1 MKNGHTPGGPRGRLR
16 LVGARAGRIWLVAAP
31 AALAVA
37 AMFVGHLAPEAP
49 LWWDVAWTAAA
60 VSALAGTL
68 IGRRE
73 ADAANRGHWNLW
85 AVAVACWLVG
95 QAGWDVF
102 SVISPDRLPSSPN
115 VADFGWWAFAILMI
129 LSLVRMRTRSRALL
143 IVGAA
148 EVLPVTAAAASL
160 TFALLWHDASASML
174 PVAERLSA
182 LVYPAVYVSAAVLA
196 LQALIGGALTSVR
209 SAGAR
214 VVLAGVML
222 EATAFI
228 VWSDKLLD
236 QTYVSGASLL
246 DPIWVIGLVTIGF
259 GGVLAARRPE
269 EAAPV
274 EEPGLRGG
282 ILPAGLFVVL
292 LVALLRARLEHSPDA
307 VAFILYAGL
316 LFCGASMVVRGAL
329 LERRLRRMLTR
340 ERSALADLADR
351 EAELAR
357 LNEQLREDSR
367 RDPLTG
373 MRNRRALADELPGLE
388 AGHQA
393 RGEPLALA
401 LCDVDRF
408 KVYNDELGHL
418 AGDQALRAIAATI
431 RGSLRGK
438 DMAYRFG
445 GEELLIVLPDTTAE
459 EALAAME
466 RLRAAVEAAAL
477 PHPAGIGG
485 VLTVSIGVAAGHA
498 DYGTLL
504 AHADGALYSAKRDGR
519 NRVAAAPESADG
531 PALARDRAD
540 AGADH
545 GTVPR
550 HLRGM
555 LALSRIAASGAG
567 VLPVLEA
574 LAGTIRSELSFQ
586 VVAINLLDDTRAT
599 MRVMLVEGDEE
610 ARQTLLGSSSNWA
623 EWAALM
629 TPERMREGALW
640 VPAGTY
646 EWEDETSVWT
656 PPAAAAPE
664 PDAWHPEDMLMLPL
678 RGAADQVIGMV
689 SLDQPLHGRRPD
701 DPEIAVLMAVAG
713 QAGLAVEQ
721 AHRTAAGGTGVHSE
735 SAELRLAAVMLLAET
750 LDMRDAGTAR
760 HSRTVG
766 EYARLTALAL
776 GLAADRVERIHA
788 AGVLHDLGKLG
799 IADAILH
806 KPGRLDEAEWRE
818 IMRHPEIG
826 ARILEHAGMPD
837 IADWVRAH
845 HERVDG
851 GGYPKGIVG
860 EEIPLE
866 ARILAVADAYEAMI
880 ADRPYRA
887 GMPPAAA
894 CEELARCAGSQF
906 DPAVVGAFIGA
917 LETDSD
923 SLGGAPLSDAD
934 GSAFALAT
942 AE

>member
-1 MKNGHTPGGPRGRLR
+1 MKNGRTAGGSRR
-16 LVGARAGRIWLVAAP
+16 RIWLVAAP

-37 AMFVGHLAPEAP
+37 AMIVGHLAPEAP

-60 VSALAGTL
+60 VSALSGTL
-68 IGRRE
+68 VGRR
-73 ADAANRGHWNLW
+73 AASSVNRVHWTMW
-85 AVAVACWLVG
+85 AAASMCWLAG
-95 QAGWDVF
+95 QAGWDAF
-102 SVISPDRLPSSPN
+102 SIVSSDRLPASPN
-115 VADFGWWAFAILMI
+115 VADVGWWAFAILMI

-148 EVLPVTAAAASL
+148 EVLPVIAAAASL

-174 PVAERLSA
+174 PVAQRLSA
-182 LVYPAVYVSAAVLA
+182 LVYPALYVSAAVLA

-222 EATAFI
+222 EAAAFI
-228 VWSDKLLD
+228 MWSQQLLN

-246 DPIWVIGLVTIGF
+246 DPVWVIGLVTIGF
-259 GGVLAARRPE
+259 GGVLAANRAEP
-269 EAAPV
+269 AAPAA

-292 LVALLRARLEHSPDA
+292 LGALLRARLEHAPNA
-307 VAFILYAGL
+307 VAYILYAGL
-316 LFCGASMVVRGAL
+316 MFCGGSMVVRGTL
-329 LERRLRRMLTR
+329 LERRLRGMLTR
-340 ERSALADLADR
+340 ERSALANLADR

-357 LNEQLREDSR
+357 LNEQLKEDSR

-388 AGHQA
+388 AGHRE
-393 RGEPLALA
+393 RGQPLAIA

-408 KVYNDELGHL
+408 KLYNDELGHL

-459 EALAAME
+459 EALVAME

-485 VLTVSIGVAAGHA
+485 ILTVSIGVAAGHA
-498 DYGTLL
+498 DYGSLL
-504 AHADGALYSAKRDGR
+504 AHADSALYSAKRDGR
-519 NRVAAAPESADG
+519 NRVAAAAESARG
-531 PALARDRAD
+531 PALARDRAGG
-540 AGADH
+540 GADH
-545 GTVPR
+545 GMIPR

-586 VVAINLLDDTRAT
+586 VVAINLLDDTGET
-599 MRVMLVEGDEE
+599 MQVMLVEGDEE
-610 ARQTLLGSSSNWA
+610 ARQTLLGSSSGWA

-646 EWEDETSVWT
+646 EWEDETAVWT

-678 RGAADQVIGMV
+678 RGAADQILGMV
-689 SLDQPLHGRRPD
+689 SLDQPLHGQRPED
-701 DPEIAVLMAVAG
+701 AEISVLMAVAG

-721 AHRTAAGGTGVHSE
+721 AHRTAAGGTGASSE

-766 EYARLTALAL
+766 EYARQTALAL
-776 GLAADRVERIHA
+776 GLAEDRVERIHA

-806 KPGRLDEAEWRE
+806 KPGRLDDAEWRE

-837 IADWVRAH
+837 IAGWVRAH
-845 HERVDG
+845 HERLDG
-851 GGYPKGIVG
+851 GGYPRGTVG
-860 EEIPLE
+860 DQIPLE
-866 ARILAVADAYEAMI
+866 ARILAVADAYEAMV

-887 GMPPAAA
+887 GVSGAVA
-894 CEELARCAGSQF
+894 CAELTRCSGSQF
-906 DPAVVGAFIGA
+906 DPAVVDAFIGA
-917 LETDSD
+917 LESGT
-923 SLGGAPLSDAD
+923 GGTPLSDAD